1 MSSAPWSAVPPAESA
16 RAWPVMGTLRTT
28 VLVMLLAGCSG
39 ATPATTQ
46 TEVAKKPGRAE
57 DLLIVDCLLPG
68 QIRQLG
74 TQMTMLTARRAAK
87 LPASECAIRGGEY
100 VAWDRASLETSLKV
114 WRPRA
119 EAGDTTAQT
128 YVGEIYEKGLGV
140 PPDYTEAARWYRRAA
155 EGGNAR
161 AASNLGYLYEQ
172 GLGVKRDPAEAVAW
186 YRRATVSTVT
196 PFAVEKPVRTAD
208 TAATLKPAPTEDRR
222 PKSDA
227 AAAPSAPV
235 ESSRATGAPP
245 TIEITEPELTVRN
258 GTPTEIR
265 VQPPID
271 RLTVAGRISSP
282 GGLKSMTVN
291 GAEHPVDA
299 DQRFR
304 TQVVLRQ
311 PEERVTIAAVDRS
324 GRSATTSFVVRS
336 RHPATAAAPRVGE
349 MVGTY
354 HALVIGNE
362 DYRALPRLTS
372 AVADARLVA
381 KTLTDEYRFK
391 ATVLTDASRY
401 DILFAL
407 NGLRQRLTEKDN
419 LLIYYAGHARREG
432 EGHQDS
438 WLPVDA
444 DGTNVGSWIAQAAIT
459 EFLSAMS
466 VRQVLVTTDSCYASG
481 ASRAGA
487 VAPDWDDEQT
497 RQIMIETLS
506 RRKSRMLM
514 TSGTCDASPAVATQ
528 SQPTAFTRALVE
540 ILDANRDVL
549 AGQEVFR
556 LLRLR
561 MAAVDRP
568 EATRTLRYVPI
579 RYAGHEAGDFFFVR
593 PQKLAAWAG
602 SHESGVGRVETRR

>member
-1 MSSAPWSAVPPAESA
+1 MSSAAADAV
-16 RAWPVMGTLRTT
+16 RAWPALGPLRITAI
-28 VLVMLLAGCSG
+28 VVLLAGCSG
-39 ATPATTQ
+39 ATPAAPPADL
-46 TEVAKKPGRAE
+46 AKKPGRAD

-74 TQMTMLTARRAAK
+74 TQATFLTARRAAK

-100 VAWDRASLETSLKV
+100 VAFDRASLETSLKV
-114 WRPRA
+114 WRPLA
-119 EAGDTTAQT
+119 EAGDTTAQA
-128 YVGEIYEKGLGV
+128 YVGEMYEKGLGV
-140 PPDYTEAARWYRRAA
+140 APDYAEAAKWYRRAA
-155 EGGNAR
+155 DKGNAR
-161 AASNLGYLYEQ
+161 AASNLGFLYEQ
-172 GLGVKRDPAEAVAW
+172 GLGVKKDPAEAVSW
-186 YRRATVSTVT
+186 YRRATGSTAT
-196 PFAVEKPVRTAD
+196 PFAIEKTPGASDPAATTKAAVDDRGGQKSQGAAPASTAD
-208 TAATLKPAPTEDRR
+208 
-222 PKSDA
+222 
-227 AAAPSAPV
+227 
-235 ESSRATGAPP
+235 SRTTTAPP
-245 TIEITEPELTVRN
+245 SIEITEPELTVRN
-258 GTPTEIR
+258 GAATEIR

-282 GGLKSMTVN
+282 AGLKSMTVN
-291 GAEHPVDA
+291 GAEHHVDA

-324 GRSATTSFVVRS
+324 GQSATTSFVVRS
-336 RHPATAAAPRVGE
+336 RQPATPSVSRAGQL
-349 MVGTY
+349 GTY

-362 DYRALPRLTS
+362 DYRALPRLAT
-372 AVADARLVA
+372 AIADARLVA
-381 KTLTDEYRFK
+381 QALSDEYRFK
-391 ATVLTDASRY
+391 VSVLTDASRY

-407 NGLRQRLTEKDN
+407 NGLRQRLTDKDN

-432 EGHQDS
+432 DGHQDS

-444 DGTNVGSWIAQAAIT
+444 EATNVASWISQAAIT

-466 VRQVLVTTDSCYASG
+466 VGQVLLATDSCYASG
-481 ASRAGA
+481 VSRGGA

-497 RQIMIETLS
+497 RQVMIETLS
-506 RRKSRMLM
+506 RRKARMLM
-514 TSGTCDASPAVATQ
+514 TSGTCDVSPATPSAG
-528 SQPTAFTRALVE
+528 QPTAFTRSLVE

-568 EATRTLRYVPI
+568 DSTRTLRYAPI

-593 PQKLAAWAG
+593 PQKLAARA
-602 SHESGVGRVETRR
+602 STEDSRIERVQVDR